1 MPSLLYFMLHLA
13 YLFFFFFF
21 FFEGDL
27 KLKTDLKAKWFETF
41 PFSPL
46 PPLIYLL
53 YSYSTK
59 PFILFPKF

>member
-1 MPSLLYFMLHLA
+1 MPSLLYFILHLA
-13 YLFFFFFF
+13 YLFFFFG
-21 FFEGDL
+21 GDL
-27 KLKTDLKAKWFETF
+27 KLKIDLKSKWFKTF
-41 PFSPL
+41 PFFPL